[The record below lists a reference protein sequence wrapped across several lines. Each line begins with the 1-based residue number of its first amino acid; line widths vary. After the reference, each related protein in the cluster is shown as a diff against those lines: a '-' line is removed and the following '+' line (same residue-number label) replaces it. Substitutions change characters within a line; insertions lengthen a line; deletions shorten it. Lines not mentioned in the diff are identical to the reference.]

1 MPDAAPL
8 VKESNDAGDWIARL
22 PRKLRLIVHDRW
34 LYVLALPGILY
45 FIVFRYLPIYGV
57 TIAFK
62 DYSIYKGYFESEW
75 VGFANFIKLFG
86 QFGFQ
91 RALRN
96 TLIISFYKLVVG
108 FPAPVI
114 LALLLN
120 EVTHT
125 LYKKTVQTTLF
136 LPHFISWVIIAG
148 LLYALLSPYSGVV
161 RTVADMLHHEGKIVD
176 LMASKKYFR
185 GVIVVSEVWRN
196 AGFGA
201 IIYIA
206 TITTIDPQLYEAATV
221 DGAGRWRQLWHVTLP
236 GIRTTLVILL
246 ILRIGRIMNVGF
258 EQIFALYNPMVYE
271 VSEVLE
277 TYVYKIG
284 IFEAKYSLATATGFF
299 KSVVGLGLV
308 LLTNTIAKRID
319 EESGL
324 I

>member
-1 MPDAAPL
+1 MSGVAL
-8 VKESNDAGDWIARL
+8 ENSNNGADWMARL
-22 PRKLRLIVHDRW
+22 PRTLRLVIHDKW

-45 FIVFRYLPIYGV
+45 FLVFRYIPIYGV

-62 DYSIYKGYFESEW
+62 NYSIYKGYFESEW
-75 VGFANFIKLFG
+75 VGLANFVKLFG

-108 FPAPVI
+108 FPAPII

-120 EVTHT
+120 EVRHA

-161 RTVADMLHHEGKIVD
+161 KALGEKLGYEGRLVD
-176 LMASKKYFR
+176 LMASKQYFR
-185 GVIVVSEVWRN
+185 GVIVVSELWRN

-206 TITTIDPQLYEAATV
+206 TIATIDPQLYEAATV
-221 DGAGRWRQLWHVTLP
+221 DGAGRWRQLWHITLP

-246 ILRIGRIMNVGF
+246 ILRVGRIMNVGF
-258 EQIFALYNPMVYE
+258 EQIFAMYNPMVYE

-299 KSVVGLGLV
+299 KSTVGLGLV

-319 EESGL
+319 QDSGL